1 MAMQGRFQEFNF
13 GIIARILGFLLLV
26 EAAFMATV
34 LPISFIDETLK
45 ERYFTDALLATIAAG
60 LLFFF
65 IGRKA
70 PTMVG
75 KRDAYII
82 VSLTWIVTSAF
93 GALPFYMSGY
103 INSYTDAFF
112 ETVSGFSTTGASIIT
127 DIEALPRDLLFWRS
141 LTHWLGGMGIIVLS
155 VAVLPILGIGGMQL
169 FMAEMPGVTYDK
181 LHPRITDT
189 AKRLWGIYVIL
200 TVAQFLLLWAGEMD
214 WFDSACHTFATMAT
228 GGFSTRN
235 ASVAA
240 FGPYSQ
246 YVIIVFMILAG
257 TNFTMHYFALH
268 GWFGKVWGNEEF
280 RTYIYIIALSTIIIG
295 VNLYWHTSAQI
306 EPMIRD
312 VLFMVVSILTTTGFV
327 TADYLQWPTFLWMI
341 IVLLM
346 FIGGSTGSTG
356 GGIKVIRQSLLLKNS
371 FMEMRRAIHPAA
383 VLPAKYNG
391 KSVSQDIVYK
401 VMAFFLVYI
410 LIFAA
415 GVMVLTAMGID
426 FDTSIGASAACLG
439 NIGPGIGKVGPV
451 FNYEFLP
458 DAAKWVL
465 SFLMVLGRLE
475 LFTVLMLFSRHFW
488 RK

>member
-1 MAMQGRFQEFNF
+1 MQGRLQEFNF

-26 EAAFMATV
+26 EAAFMSTA
-34 LPISFIDETLK
+34 LIISLIDETLDEGYLVK
-45 ERYFTDALLATIAAG
+45 AVVATVGAG
-60 LLFFF
+60 FFF
-65 IGRKA
+65 YLLGRKA

-93 GALPFYMSGY
+93 GALPFYFSEY
-103 INSYTDAFF
+103 VASYTDAYF

-127 DIEALPRDLLFWRS
+127 DIEVLPRDLLFWRS

-189 AKRLWGIYVIL
+189 AKRLWGIYVLL
-200 TVAQFLLLWAGEMD
+200 TLAQFLLLWAGEMD
-214 WFDSACHTFATMAT
+214 WFDSVCHTFATMAT

-235 ASVAA
+235 ASIAA
-240 FGPYSQ
+240 FGTYSQ

-257 TNFTMHYFALH
+257 TNFTLHYFALH
-268 GWFGKVWGNEEF
+268 GWFGKVWRNEEF
-280 RTYIYIIALSTIIIG
+280 RTYLYIIVLSTVIIG
-295 VNLYWHTSAQI
+295 ANLYFHTSSNAETI
-306 EPMIRD
+306 LRNA
-312 VLFMVVSILTTTGFV
+312 LFTVVSILTTTGFV

-346 FIGGSTGSTG
+346 FIGGSAGSTG

-371 FMEMRRAIHPAA
+371 FMELRRAIHPAA

-401 VMAFFLVYI
+401 IMAFFLVYI
-410 LIFAA
+410 IVFAA

-426 FDTSIGASAACLG
+426 FNTSIGASIASLG

-451 FNYEFLP
+451 YNYAFLP
-458 DAAKWVL
+458 EAAKWVL
-465 SFLMVLGRLE
+465 SFMMVLGRLE
-475 LFTVLMLFSRHFW
+475 LFTVLMLFSKHFW

>member
-1 MAMQGRFQEFNF
+1 MQEKLQEFNF
-13 GIIARILGFLLLV
+13 GIIARFLGFLLLI
-26 EAAFMATV
+26 EAAFMATA
-34 LPISFIDETLK
+34 LIISFLDDTLK
-45 ERYFTDALLATIAAG
+45 EGYLYHAVIATLAAG
-60 LLFFF
+60 LFFF
-65 IGRKA
+65 MLGSKANRAVGR
-70 PTMVG
+70 
-75 KRDAYII
+75 RDAYLI
-82 VSLTWIVTSAF
+82 VSLTWIVTSVF
-93 GALPFYMSGY
+93 GAMPFYFSGY
-103 INSYTDAFF
+103 IPSYTNAYF
-112 ETVSGFSTTGASIIT
+112 ETISGFSTTGASILT

-181 LHPRITDT
+181 LHPRITET

-200 TVAQFLLLWAGEMD
+200 TIAQFLLLWAGEMD

-235 ASVAA
+235 ASIAA

-246 YVIIVFMILAG
+246 YIIIIFMILAG
-257 TNFTMHYFALH
+257 TNFTLHYFALH

-280 RTYIYIIALSTIIIG
+280 RTYLFIIIICTLLIG
-295 VNLYWHTSAQI
+295 TNLFLHNAGQP
-306 EPMIRD
+306 EPLLRE
-312 VLFMVVSILTTTGFV
+312 VLFTVVSILTTTGFV
-327 TADYLQWPTFLWMI
+327 TTDYLQWPTFLWM
-341 IVLLM
+341 VVVMLM
-346 FIGGSTGSTG
+346 FIGGSAGSTG

-371 FMEMRRAIHPAA
+371 FVEMRRAIHPAA

-391 KSVSQDIVYK
+391 KSVPQEIVYK

-426 FDTSIGASAACLG
+426 FETSIGASAACLG

-451 FNYEFLP
+451 YHYAFLP

-465 SFLMVLGRLE
+465 SLLMVLGRLE